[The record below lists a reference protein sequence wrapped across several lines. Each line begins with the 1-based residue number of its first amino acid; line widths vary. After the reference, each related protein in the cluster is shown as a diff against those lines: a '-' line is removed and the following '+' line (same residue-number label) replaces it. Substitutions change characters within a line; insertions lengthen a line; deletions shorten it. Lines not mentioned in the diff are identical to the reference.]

1 MEWWWFFDSIAEWR
15 GREWVWPIKSSFRF
29 SIRRR
34 EKKGE
39 LVVLSAVSLR
49 EAKCATLYAK
59 VAIHDFVRVEL

>member
-1 MEWWWFFDSIAEWR
+1 M
-15 GREWVWPIKSSFRF
+15 WPIKSSFRF

-34 EKKGE
+34 EKKEE

-59 VAIHDFVRVEL
+59 VAIHDFVKWSFSHMEKNRMRER